1 MHSNSWY
8 NEALVWMSC
17 CLRLDVL
24 AAGCPVGGNEMLAT
38 GLPNDWVDQTMSYQL
53 IQTTSFAMHPRLVEY
68 NAEALVWMYKL
79 PAGILRL
86 LVLCKFKTPSF
97 LLQSNVVVLQ
107 SLAKHAIHQML
118 APAGHCHR
126 KVFLLILIANAK
138 RCRSSLFKRHRFA
151 IANSKYYLLVDI
163 SFLLIFLVP
172 DPSCDSTSFLNSD
185 CQQIRQQYL

>member
-1 MHSNSWY
+1 MC
-8 NEALVWMSC
+8 C
-17 CLRLDVL
+17 CLRLVVQLVVTICLQLVVQSVVSNACDWMHK
-24 AAGCPVGGNEMLAT
+24 ACDWMHKA
-38 GLPNDWVDQTMSYQL
+38 WVDQTMSYQL
-53 IQTTSFAMHPRLVEY
+53 IQTTSFAIHPRLVEY

-86 LVLCKFKTPSF
+86 PVLCKFKTPSF

-126 KVFLLILIANAK
+126 KVILLILIANAK

-172 DPSCDSTSFLNSD
+172 APYCDST
-185 CQQIRQQYL
+185 